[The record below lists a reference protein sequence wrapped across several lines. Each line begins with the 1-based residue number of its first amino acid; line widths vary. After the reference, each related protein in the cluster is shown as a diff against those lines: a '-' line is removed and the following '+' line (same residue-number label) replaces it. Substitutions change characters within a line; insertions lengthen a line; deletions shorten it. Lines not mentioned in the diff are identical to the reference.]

1 MKGRPARPAA
11 ERPRYRPLP
20 SVSAPPVADCE
31 EKKSMNLFKRAW
43 WRLTATPG
51 KALMMT
57 GLFFVICA
65 LVLSGFLIRS
75 AADRAAADAKR
86 TVGAVATLS
95 LDVNALME
103 SGKAENGGASGLR
116 IEESDRLRSGQ
127 ADRLGASPAVT
138 GFSYKVESAGL
149 PTDRLKLYRAVEPP
163 PATDT
168 ESGDFFKVDGVRD
181 LAAAPAFRNG
191 ASKIIA
197 GQGIGPDTEGGVLVL
212 EKRLAEANK
221 LKVGD
226 KVTIRSFP
234 GDISKAEEKEF
245 TVGGIYV
252 DDTLS
257 SNHYVPALAEPGN
270 VIYASPEAAG
280 SLSAVTPTD
289 EGSDIREATFTLRSP
304 EDLPRLKKDAE
315 ALGLDPKIY
324 PLAVNDKH
332 YQQLVGPIE
341 RTAGFATLTVWLVS
355 LAGLAVVSLI
365 VASSLRERRRE
376 LGILLAMGERK
387 PRLLGQHLVEI
398 AACAL
403 IAIGLAVPA
412 SQALAATAGSGLL
425 AGEVSEAKN
434 DGGGEQNDYANS
446 MGAAP
451 QEEQPTAEPIDEL
464 DVRLTA
470 ADVGK
475 VGAAGLGIAA
485 AATLVPGYRVLRL
498 KPRQILTK
506 GD

>member
-1 MKGRPARPAA
+1 
-11 ERPRYRPLP
+11 
-20 SVSAPPVADCE
+20 
-31 EKKSMNLFKRAW
+31 MNLFKRAW

-51 KALMMT
+51 KALLLT

-95 LDVNALME
+95 LDINALMAA
-103 SGKAENGGASGLR
+103 GQAEGGGAAGLR
-116 IEESDRLRSGQ
+116 IDPKDRLRSGQ
-127 ADRLGASPAVT
+127 ADRLGTSPLVT
-138 GFSYKVESAGL
+138 RFSYRVESAGQ
-149 PTDRLKLYRAVEPP
+149 PTDRLKLYRAVPPP

-168 ESGDFFKVDGVRD
+168 GSGDFFKIDGVRD
-181 LAAAPAFRNG
+181 LAATPAFRNG
-191 ASKIIA
+191 TSKIIA
-197 GQGIGPDTEGGVLVL
+197 GRGIGPDTGDGVLVL
-212 EKRLAEANK
+212 EKRLAEANE

-226 KVTIRSFP
+226 RVTVRPFR
-234 GDISKAEEKEF
+234 GDGSTPEPQEF
-245 TVGGIYV
+245 TVGGIYSS
-252 DDTLS
+252 DTAS
-257 SNHYVPALAEPGN
+257 SGQYAPALADPAN
-270 VIYASPEAAG
+270 LIYAAPDVAG

-289 EGSDIREATFTLRSP
+289 EGSDIQEATFTLRSP
-304 EDLPRLKKDAE
+304 DDLPELRKAAE
-315 ALGLDPKIY
+315 KLGLDPEIY
-324 PLAVNDKH
+324 PLAVNDKQ
-332 YQQLVGPIE
+332 YQQLVGPIS

-365 VASSLRERRRE
+365 VASALRERRQE

-412 SQALAATAGSGLL
+412 SQALAATVGSGLL
-425 AGEVSEAKN
+425 AGEVSEAQN
-434 DGGGEQNDYANS
+434 DKDSAERNDYANS

-451 QEEQPTAEPIDEL
+451 EEEPAAEPIDAL
-464 DVRLTA
+464 DVRLSA
-470 ADVGK
+470 ADIGK

>member
-1 MKGRPARPAA
+1 
-11 ERPRYRPLP
+11 
-20 SVSAPPVADCE
+20 
-31 EKKSMNLFKRAW
+31 MNLFKRAW

-51 KALMMT
+51 KALMLT

-75 AADRAAADAKR
+75 AADRAATEAKR

-95 LDVNALME
+95 LDINALMA
-103 SGKAENGGASGLR
+103 SGKAENGGASGVR
-116 IEESDRLRSGQ
+116 IDDSDRLRSGQ
-127 ADRLGASPAVT
+127 ADRLGASPVVT
-138 GFSYKVESAGL
+138 GFSYKVEAAGQ
-149 PTDRLKLYRAVEPP
+149 PTDRLKLYRAVPPP

-181 LAAAPAFRNG
+181 LLATPAFRNG
-191 ASKIIA
+191 TSKIVA
-197 GQGIGPDTEGGVLVL
+197 GKGIGPETRGGVLVM

-226 KVTIRSFP
+226 KVTVRPFL
-234 GDISKAEEKEF
+234 GDGSTQPPKEF
-245 TVGGIYV
+245 TVGGVYASA
-252 DDTLS
+252 TAS
-257 SNHYVPALAEPGN
+257 SSQYVPALADPAN
-270 VIYASPEAAG
+270 LVYASPDAAG
-280 SLSAVTPTD
+280 SLSAVAPTG
-289 EGSDIREATFTLRSP
+289 EGPDIQEATFTLRGP
-304 EDLPRLKKDAE
+304 DDLPKLRAE
-315 ALGLDPKIY
+315 AKALGLDPEIY
-324 PLAVNDKH
+324 PLAVNDKQ
-332 YQQLVGPIE
+332 YQQLVGPIA

-355 LAGLAVVSLI
+355 LAGLAVVSLV
-365 VASSLRERRRE
+365 VAGSLRERRQE

-412 SQALAATAGSGLL
+412 SQALAGTAGSVLL
-425 AGEVSEAKN
+425 AGEVSEAAKDADAGN
-434 DGGGEQNDYANS
+434 RNDYANS
-446 MGAAP
+446 MGGAP
-451 QEEQPTAEPIDEL
+451 EEEQPAAEPLDEL

-470 ADVGK
+470 GDIGQ

>member
-1 MKGRPARPAA
+1 
-11 ERPRYRPLP
+11 
-20 SVSAPPVADCE
+20 
-31 EKKSMNLFKRAW
+31 MNLFKRAW

-51 KALMMT
+51 KALMLT

-95 LDVNALME
+95 LDINALMAAGQAE
-103 SGKAENGGASGLR
+103 SGGANGLR
-116 IEESDRLRSGQ
+116 IDASDRLRSGQ

-138 GFSYKVESAGL
+138 GFSYRVESAGQ

-168 ESGDFFKVDGVRD
+168 ESGDFFRIDGVRD
-181 LAAAPAFRNG
+181 LAATPSFRNG
-191 ASKIIA
+191 TSKIVA
-197 GQGIGPDTEGGVLVL
+197 GKGIGPDTGSGVLVL

-226 KVTIRSFP
+226 KVTVRPFR
-234 GDISKAEEKEF
+234 GDGSTPEPEEF

-252 DDTLS
+252 NDTAS
-257 SNHYVPALAEPGN
+257 SSHYVPALAEPGN
-270 VIYASPEAAG
+270 VIHASPDAAG
-280 SLSAVTPTD
+280 ALSAITPTD
-289 EGSDIREATFTLRSP
+289 EGSDIQEATFTLRSP
-304 EDLPRLKKDAE
+304 EDLPELRKAAE
-315 ALGLDPKIY
+315 ELGLDPEIY
-324 PLAVNDKH
+324 PLAVNDKQ
-332 YQQLVGPIE
+332 YQQLVGPIT

-365 VASSLRERRRE
+365 VASALRERRQE

-412 SQALAATAGSGLL
+412 SQALAATVGSGLL
-425 AGEVSEAKN
+425 AGEVSEAKK
-434 DGGGEQNDYANS
+434 DSSAEKQNDYANS

-451 QEEQPTAEPIDEL
+451 EEEEPAAEPIDAL

-470 ADVGK
+470 GDIGR